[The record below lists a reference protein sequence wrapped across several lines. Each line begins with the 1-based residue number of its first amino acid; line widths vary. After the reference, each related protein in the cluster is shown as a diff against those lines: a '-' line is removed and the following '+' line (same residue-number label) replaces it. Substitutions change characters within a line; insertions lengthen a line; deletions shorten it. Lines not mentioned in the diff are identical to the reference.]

1 MKKIIKHS
9 LSDQVRHSLE
19 EFFYKKYKEK
29 EYKLPSEIEI
39 SEALDISRTTIRQIL
54 AEFESMGVI
63 IRIHGKGTFINPEAM
78 QIKTN
83 LNPGMEFSRLIEKNG
98 KDATT
103 KLLSFKTILPDEEIQ
118 KELQIEE
125 FEKLYEIIKIYYA
138 NRLPAIVSR
147 DCVPCN
153 LFAEEITPEDLGD
166 LNKGKSVF
174 SLLLEKSHELVTR
187 DRIKIES
194 ITEKESRLYTDDKK
208 VFNNSTVLFFTSI
221 NYGED
226 NRPIAYINEIYDT
239 RLIKFQLMRVKD
251 ITKII

>member
-1 MKKIIKHS
+1 MKKIIKNS

-19 EFFYKKYKEK
+19 DFFYKKYKDE

-39 SEALDISRTTIRQIL
+39 SESLDISRTTIRKIL

-83 LNPGMEFSRLIEKNG
+83 LNPGMEFSKLIEKNG
-98 KDATT
+98 KVATI
-103 KLLSFKTILPDEEIQ
+103 KLLSFKVILPDEDIQ
-118 KELQIEE
+118 KELQIGE

-138 NRLPAIVSR
+138 NHLPAIVSR
-147 DCVPCN
+147 DCIPCN
-153 LFAEEITPEDLGD
+153 LFSEEITSADLRD
-166 LNKGKSVF
+166 LDKGKSVF
-174 SLLLEKSHELVTR
+174 SLLLEKSQELVTR

-194 ITEKESRLYTDDKK
+194 IKEKDSRVYTDNKK
-208 VFNNSTVLFFTSI
+208 IFNNSTVLFFTSI
-221 NYGED
+221 NFGES
-226 NRPIAYINEIYDT
+226 NMPIAYINEIYDT

-251 ITKII
+251 ITKIL